1 MNKKLSLLLI
11 AIVAGVTTFAQLR
24 YYDPVFTQ
32 INVTQGVT
40 YGTNVDVLISGDLA
54 DPNNAAQVQ
63 SDLVALNTA
72 IATGSPIP
80 ANYYTPYA
88 ADQSSVVKVTDLKMD
103 IYEPD
108 QSVDTE
114 GARPVIILIHTGN
127 FLPQIINRS
136 ATGTRTD
143 SSLVNLAKRFAAR
156 GYVAVS
162 MSYRGGWNPLAS
174 TVESR
179 RAQLLNAVYR
189 AIHDTK
195 QCVRFLKAD
204 AATTNTYKTNPN
216 RIVLYGEG
224 SGGYVSLAYA
234 TMDKFA
240 EVSLPK
246 FTWATGPA
254 AGQSYIDTNTVGNL
268 DGLGGALNLYQD
280 NGFDS
285 EIAFC
290 ANAGGA
296 LADTSWLEAGD
307 VPMVSFHAL
316 RDGYA
321 PFENGIVIV
330 PTTNEDVVE
339 VQGPNL
345 FMKKANQLGN
355 NDSFRGLSF
364 WGDAYT
370 DRARAIYGETYSYF
384 LPAPNNNIT
393 VENYLEGCFPV
404 IMPLAP
410 SQLQQNGAP
419 WQWWDLDTLTA
430 VVAAVNGQ
438 LGTTYDANTIHMI
451 GLASNPNMGP
461 AQGNAYLDTIQGYL
475 LPRVML
481 SLNLPGAQIFSVDE
495 AAEIAN
501 MIDVYPNPVVDQL
514 TIDLAEAPKG
524 VSGVEMINSMGQIVR
539 RADVTETSLCWNLE
553 DLDAGVYFLNF
564 DFEDGSRGTR
574 KLIVQ

>member
-11 AIVAGVTTFAQLR
+11 AIVASVTTFAQLR

-32 INVTQGVT
+32 LNVTQAVT
-40 YGTNVDVLISGDLA
+40 YGTNVDFLISGSIS
-54 DPNNAAQVQ
+54 DPANAAQVQ
-63 SDLVALNTA
+63 ADLVALNTA
-72 IATGSPIP
+72 IATGQPIP
-80 ANYYTPYA
+80 ASYYTPYA

-108 QSVDTE
+108 QTVDTE

-127 FLPQIINRS
+127 FLPQIINGS

-162 MSYRGGWNPLAS
+162 MSYRGGWNPLAT
-174 TVESR
+174 TVEER

-204 AATTNTYKTNPN
+204 AATSNTYKINPN
-216 RIVLYGEG
+216 KIVLYGEG

-234 TMDKFA
+234 AMDDFS
-240 EVSLPK
+240 ELSLPK
-246 FTWATGPA
+246 FTWAAGPA
-254 AGQSYIDTNTVGNL
+254 AGMSYIDTNTVGGL
-268 DGLGGALNLYQD
+268 DGLGGILNLYQD
-280 NGFDS
+280 NGFNADV
-285 EIAFC
+285 AMV

-296 LADTSWLEAGD
+296 LADTSWIDAGE
-307 VPMVSFHAL
+307 VPVVSFHAV

-345 FMKKANQLGN
+345 FMKKVNRLGN
-355 NDSFRGLSF
+355 NDAFKGLSF
-364 WGDAYT
+364 HNDPYT
-370 DRARAIYGETYSYF
+370 DRARAVYLNTYSYY
-384 LPAPNNNIT
+384 LPAPNNNID
-393 VENYLEGCFPV
+393 VEWIEGCFPV
-404 IMPLAP
+404 VMPLAP
-410 SQLQQNGAP
+410 SQLQQNGSP
-419 WQWWDLDTLTA
+419 WQWWDQATLGA

-438 LGTTYDANTIHMI
+438 LGTNYDATTIHNN
-451 GLASNPNMGP
+451 GLASNPGMGP
-461 AQGNAYLDTIQGYL
+461 VQGNAYLDTIQGYL

-481 SLNLPGAQIFSVDE
+481 ALNLPGAQVFSVDE
-495 AAEIAN
+495 AAQIAN
-501 MIDVYPNPVVDQL
+501 MIDVYPNPAAEHL
-514 TIDLAEAPKG
+514 TIDLAEAPKT
-524 VSGVEMINSMGQIVR
+524 VTGVEMINSLGQTVR
-539 RADVTETSLCWNLE
+539 RSDVSETSLYWTLE
-553 DLDAGVYFLNF
+553 GLESGVYFLNF
-564 DFEDGSRGTR
+564 NFEDGSQGTR